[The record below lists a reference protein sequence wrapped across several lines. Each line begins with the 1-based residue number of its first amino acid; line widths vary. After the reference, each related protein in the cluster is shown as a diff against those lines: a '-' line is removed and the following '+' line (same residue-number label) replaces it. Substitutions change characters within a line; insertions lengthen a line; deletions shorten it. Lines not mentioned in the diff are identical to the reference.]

1 MVNIKVWIVL
11 VNNFNVIR
19 GKGIS
24 KGISS
29 ISIVIIN
36 LFVRMLLN
44 KWKFRERGFVKFFKI
59 LMGKRMGMGCM

>member
-1 MVNIKVWIVL
+1 MVNIKAWIVL